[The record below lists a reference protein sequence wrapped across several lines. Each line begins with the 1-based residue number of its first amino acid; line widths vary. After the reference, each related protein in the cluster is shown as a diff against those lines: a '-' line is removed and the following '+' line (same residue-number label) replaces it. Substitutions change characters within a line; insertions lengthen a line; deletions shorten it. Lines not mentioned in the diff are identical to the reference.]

1 MDIILGVY
9 LLLIVVSVRLQD
21 RDEDFLSAGDMEPIR
36 GVMAIAII
44 LHHMSERTNGG
55 RLFPFMV
62 HMGYLIVAV
71 FFFLSGYGL
80 MIQFLKKGERYLKG
94 YWKSRVFYISAVF
107 AFASLIYSIY
117 HLVIGN
123 FTPSLTIAANSWYM
137 VVQILLY
144 IIFWCAF
151 KIAGKGYSIGILFV
165 FAMQTLMVIV
175 MRMIALPGIW
185 YMSNYAFVL
194 GLIVAWKRDLID
206 RIIQQRFVIASLAS
220 VLMFGVFS
228 ALPSVIMGGGYD
240 TCRMAS
246 TICFTLIVML
256 LCSKIRIESK
266 IWSWLGKI
274 SLEIYLYHGLVY
286 MVLRKF
292 MTNDFWWTLSTVL
305 LTIPVAYFAS
315 LVNTRIKGLLKR

>member
-1 MDIILGVY
+1 MDVILLVFFA
-9 LLLIVVSVRLQD
+9 LILISVHKQGATQ
-21 RDEDFLSAGDMEPIR
+21 DFLTTNNLMPIR
-36 GVMAIAII
+36 GVMAVAII
-44 LHHMSERTNGG
+44 LHHMSERTGGG

-80 MIQFLKKGERYLKG
+80 MVQYMKKGESYLKG
-94 YWKSRVFYISAVF
+94 YWKNRVGYICAIF

-117 HLVIGN
+117 HLIVGD
-123 FTPSLTIAANSWYM
+123 FRPSLTIAANSWYM

-144 IIFWCAF
+144 VIFWCAF
-151 KIAGKGYSIGILFV
+151 RIAGKRYSIGILFV

-228 ALPSVIMGGGYD
+228 ALPSVIMGGYD

>member
-1 MDIILGVY
+1 MDIILVTFFA
-9 LLLIVVSVRLQD
+9 LILVSVRSQGTTH
-21 RDEDFLSAGDMEPIR
+21 DFLSANNLLPIR
-36 GVMAIAII
+36 GVMAVAII
-44 LHHMSERTNGG
+44 LHHMSERTSGG

-80 MIQFLKKGERYLKG
+80 MIQFLKKGEGYLKG
-94 YWKSRVFYISAVF
+94 YWKSRVFYVSAVF

-117 HLVIGN
+117 HLIVGD

-151 KIAGKGYSIGILFV
+151 KIAGKRYSIGILFV

-194 GLIVAWKRDLID
+194 GLIIAWKKDLID

-228 ALPSVIMGGGYD
+228 VLPSVIMGGGMMHAEWH
-240 TCRMAS
+240 R
-246 TICFTLIVML
+246 
-256 LCSKIRIESK
+256 R
-266 IWSWLGKI
+266 
-274 SLEIYLYHGLVY
+274 
-286 MVLRKF
+286 
-292 MTNDFWWTLSTVL
+292 
-305 LTIPVAYFAS
+305 FA
-315 LVNTRIKGLLKR
+315 LH

>member
-1 MDIILGVY
+1 MDVILGVY

-21 RDEDFLSAGDMEPIR
+21 RDEDFLSTSDMEPIR

-55 RLFPFMV
+55 RLFSFMV

-94 YWKSRVFYISAVF
+94 YWKSRIFYIGAIF
-107 AFASLIYSIY
+107 AFASVVYSIY
-117 HLVIGN
+117 HLIIGD

-144 IIFWCAF
+144 VIFWCAF
-151 KIAGKGYSIGILFV
+151 KIAGKGYSIGILLV

-175 MRMIALPGIW
+175 MRLMALPGIW
-185 YMSNYAFVL
+185 YMSNYAFVF
-194 GLIVAWKRDLID
+194 GLIVAWKRDQID

-220 VLMFGVFS
+220 VVMFSIFS
-228 ALPSVIMGGGYD
+228 VLPSVIMGGYD
-240 TCRMAS
+240 VCRMAS
-246 TICFTLIVML
+246 TICFTVIVLLI
-256 LCSKIRIESK
+256 CSKIRIKSM

-286 MVLRKF
+286 MVLRKIIE
-292 MTNDFWWTLSTVL
+292 NDFWWTLSTIV
-305 LTIPVAYFAS
+305 LTIPVAYFAF
-315 LVNTRIKGLLKR
+315 LIDTKIREMLKQ